1 MKSGYKIHWTDN
13 ALREL
18 ELTIQFLEENWTEK
32 ELQNLARSLEETI
45 SLISQNPHIFQA
57 SKKRKDVR
65 RAVILSLNSLY
76 YRVAAD
82 QVEILSFFGNRQNPK
97 KRKLK

>member
-13 ALREL
+13 AIKEL
-18 ELTIQFLEENWTEK
+18 EMTIKFLEENWSEK
-32 ELQNLARSLEETI
+32 ELKNLAQSLEQTI

-76 YRVAAD
+76 YRVKED